1 MKVRIVEQ
9 SLNVSIM
16 NSLTTIQVQV
26 EVVFGYS
33 VDNLEVDTMPV
44 LPAAYAHPE
53 TKTTLV
59 WLCICVPHLLASSL
73 LAKQG
78 LPVLYYSVQVYL
90 QILERYLAA
99 LVLVFP
105 VHSLQ

>member
-1 MKVRIVEQ
+1 MKVRIVVQ
-9 SLNVSIM
+9 SLNVFM
-16 NSLTTIQVQV
+16 RNSLTIIQVQV

-44 LPAAYAHPE
+44 LPAAYAHPG

-59 WLCICVPHLLASSL
+59 WLSTCVPHFLASFL

-78 LPVLYYSVQVYL
+78 LPVLYYSVQVCL
-90 QILERYLAA
+90 QIFERYLAA